1 MESHCMSNEFV
12 SPFDNDR
19 LANTELTSDFQC
31 EGLLGG
37 NLIVITSRIVNYNAQ
52 PLSGPMI
59 SHYLIQPMNI
69 DYLYCFIHNW
79 CLHVQ
84 DEINHV
90 LIQNIPDIK
99 RKKILIPH
107 WLNAK
112 LLISKIKEEKGLE
125 SLASNVSVLSI
136 ICMLFTRYGIDV
148 LEKSRV
154 RLYQQVA
161 ELMLERWQHR
171 QLNIPKDALM
181 SLFSNIA
188 FYIHSRL
195 GSGLIDEVDLVH
207 LCRLSLQRWYDK
219 NTNSISPTWID
230 IRQQTNEL
238 MQLLSEDA
246 GIVAARSL
254 CIYGFLHLTFQ
265 EYFVCLGLVDNTEDS
280 IVTRF
285 LSLYSNPRLRG
296 PLHLA
301 MGWISFWW
309 SFKDYDDFCIQLY
322 SNSNIFNR
330 CIPVGSLLF
339 VSALDDLACLPSP
352 SIVYNILDSLLDI
365 HEGICLYKIE
375 LLSALDQLSIEVITQ
390 WFNLLFLRENLS
402 IALKMLHIIYD
413 QLATQQV
420 LPKWITPII
429 CEILWRQFGLHN
441 EEMNIYTDRIL
452 MMICVINKNRLPTPS
467 GTIRAYLLS
476 QDIPT
481 ESIHSSIFAVL
492 ISLYGG
498 LAYSKTRRKTS
509 VVFTARCIHRDSS
522 LSSIL
527 IEYMNDTI
535 TNRVVKIQD
544 LIEQCHKMVMTA
556 HQDMLV
562 CQLFIV

>member
-1 MESHCMSNEFV
+1 
-12 SPFDNDR
+12 
-19 LANTELTSDFQC
+19 
-31 EGLLGG
+31 
-37 NLIVITSRIVNYNAQ
+37 
-52 PLSGPMI
+52 
-59 SHYLIQPMNI
+59 
-69 DYLYCFIHNW
+69 
-79 CLHVQ
+79 
-84 DEINHV
+84 
-90 LIQNIPDIK
+90 
-99 RKKILIPH
+99 
-107 WLNAK
+107 
-112 LLISKIKEEKGLE
+112 
-125 SLASNVSVLSI
+125 
-136 ICMLFTRYGIDV
+136 
-148 LEKSRV
+148 
-154 RLYQQVA
+154 
-161 ELMLERWQHR
+161 
-171 QLNIPKDALM
+171 
-181 SLFSNIA
+181 
-188 FYIHSRL
+188 
-195 GSGLIDEVDLVH
+195 
-207 LCRLSLQRWYDK
+207 
-219 NTNSISPTWID
+219 
-230 IRQQTNEL
+230 
-238 MQLLSEDA
+238 
-246 GIVAARSL
+246 
-254 CIYGFLHLTFQ
+254 
-265 EYFVCLGLVDNTEDS
+265 
-280 IVTRF
+280 
-285 LSLYSNPRLRG
+285 
-296 PLHLA
+296 
-301 MGWISFWW
+301 
-309 SFKDYDDFCIQLY
+309 
-322 SNSNIFNR
+322 
-330 CIPVGSLLF
+330 SLLF

-544 LIEQCHKMVMTA
+544 LIEQCHKMFLIDSKEDVFDFAQAISHAYSRLLCAKGSFLDNTHDRTNYSLILINIPMPPTI
-556 HQDMLV
+556 DLSNITDWDEETLV
-562 CQLFIV
+562 RRLPFVCHVNSSTFIIETEELEAGDLQLLSA